1 MDSRF
6 QFSAYRY
13 FLIWGILSSLA
24 LTICTLVDATLV
36 GNLVGDTGLAVS
48 NIATPVYLI
57 YALFGITIGVGS
69 NVHIS
74 RFLGADD
81 KENANKVF
89 HSALTL
95 GLIIS
100 LISLCPL
107 LFERA
112 YFSFLGVTDE
122 LYPLA
127 KEYLGVVMWSAP
139 IFIMYHIVSASVRT
153 DSNPRL
159 VAIASAVVI
168 ITNIVLDVV
177 FMKFMAM
184 GIKGASLSLCIGE
197 FLGLFVLLTH
207 FARRNKQLGL
217 KLGSLNFKQV
227 RNTVSNGFALGSAQI
242 FSAVV
247 MLSFNTMLL
256 RYGGVKGTFYVA
268 VYGIIYTLSTIPVGV
283 YDGNSA
289 SLQTVISFL
298 SGESDTDG
306 IYVVLKRALIT
317 VSFISLCIALCF
329 VFLSPSL
336 FSFFGINPSSA
347 NSVANTALR
356 VFALSIIFTGINT
369 SVTAFWQS
377 IGRRYLASVMSL
389 VRNCL
394 LLLISGFILIPGKD
408 VMGVATSYVITE
420 VAGVLIIVAISWISP
435 SKAYVKKKFG
445 LVGSSFEKTYPI
457 EKESMGDISKDLEE
471 ISEKWEL
478 DVKKSFMINFISEE
492 ILLNIIKFALENGEN
507 TKKEYYI
514 SIKLINK
521 DDGLVL
527 RIRDNVSQYNPFEAQ
542 GDEIDSGVL
551 KLIKKKT
558 KYSEYQRK
566 MVFNYFYTII

>member
-6 QFSAYRY
+6 QYSAYRY
-13 FLIWGILSSLA
+13 FLIWGILSSLV
-24 LTICTLVDATLV
+24 LTVCTIVDATLV

-69 NVHIS
+69 NVLIS
-74 RFLGADD
+74 RFLGAED
-81 KENANKVF
+81 KEGANKVF
-89 HSALTL
+89 HSALTF
-95 GLIIS
+95 GLIVS
-100 LISLCPL
+100 FISLCPL
-107 LFERA
+107 FFEKA

-139 IFIMYHIVSASVRT
+139 IFIMYHILSASVRT

-168 ITNIVLDVV
+168 ITNITLDIV

-197 FLGLFVLLTH
+197 FLGLIVLLTH
-207 FARRNKQLGL
+207 FVKKDKLLSL
-217 KLGSLNFKQV
+217 KCGALDFQQV
-227 RNTVSNGFALGSAQI
+227 KNTVSNGFGLGSAQI

-247 MLSFNTMLL
+247 MLSFNTRLL
-256 RYGGVKGTFYVA
+256 RYGGVNGTFYVA
-268 VYGIIYTLSTIPVGV
+268 VYGIIYTLSTIPAGLC
-283 YDGNSA
+283 DGNSA

-298 SGESDTDG
+298 SGESDTNG
-306 IYVVLKRALIT
+306 IYAVLKKALFTI
-317 VSFISLCIALCF
+317 FILSLVVALCF
-329 VFLSPSL
+329 VFFSSSL
-336 FSFFGINPSSA
+336 FSFFGIKQSSET
-347 NSVANTALR
+347 SVSNIALR
-356 VFALSIIFTGINT
+356 IFALSLVFTGINT
-369 SVTAFWQS
+369 SITAFWQS
-377 IGRRYLASVMSL
+377 LGRRYLASAMSL

-394 LLLISGFILIPGKD
+394 LLLISGLILIPSKNIL
-408 VMGVATSYVITE
+408 GVAASYVITE
-420 VAGVLIIVAISWISP
+420 VVGVLIVVAIAWISP
-435 SKAYVKKKFG
+435 SREYVKKKFG
-445 LVGSSFEKTYPI
+445 VEGSVFEKTYPI
-457 EKESMGDISKDLEE
+457 EKESMEDISRDLEK
-471 ISEKWEL
+471 ISEEWEL

-492 ILLNIIKFALENGEN
+492 LLLNIIKFALENKG
-507 TKKEYYI
+507 KKEYYI

-521 DDGLVL
+521 DDDLVL

>member
-1 MDSRF
+1 MDTRF
-6 QFSAYRY
+6 QYSAYRY
-13 FLIWGILSSLA
+13 FLIWGICSSLA

-48 NIATPVYLI
+48 NISTPVYLI

-69 NVHIS
+69 NVNIS
-74 RFLGADD
+74 RFLGAYD

-107 LFERA
+107 LFEKA
-112 YFSFLGVTDE
+112 YFSFLGFTED

-139 IFIMYHIVSASVRT
+139 IFIMYHIFSASVRT

-159 VAIASAVVI
+159 VAIASSVVI
-168 ITNIVLDVV
+168 ITNIVLDIV

-197 FLGLFVLLTH
+197 FLGLIVLLTH
-207 FARRNKQLGL
+207 FLKKDKLLSL
-217 KLGSLNFKQV
+217 KLGSLDFEQV
-227 RNTVSNGFALGSAQI
+227 RNTVSNGFGLGSSQV

-256 RYGGVKGTFYVA
+256 RYGGINGTFYVA

-289 SLQTVISFL
+289 SIQTVISFL
-298 SGESDTDG
+298 SGESDTNG
-306 IYVVLKRALIT
+306 IYAVLKRALIT
-317 VSFISLCIALCF
+317 VSCLSLCIALCF
-329 VFLSPSL
+329 VFFSSSL
-336 FSFFGINPSSA
+336 FSFFGIKLDSA
-347 NSVANTALR
+347 NSVANMALR
-356 VFALSIIFTGINT
+356 VFALSILFTGINT

-377 IGRRYLASVMSL
+377 IGRRYLASMMSL

-394 LLLISGFILIPGKD
+394 FLLIAGLILIPSRNIL
-408 VMGVATSYVITE
+408 GVAASYVITE
-420 VAGVLIIVAISWISP
+420 VVGVLIVIAILWISP
-435 SKAYVKKKFG
+435 SRMYVERKFG
-445 LVGSSFEKTYPI
+445 LTGRFFEKTYPI
-457 EKESMGDISKDLEE
+457 EKERMEDISKDLEK
-471 ISEKWEL
+471 ISEEWDL

-492 ILLNIIKFALENGEN
+492 ILLNIIKFALENKEN
-507 TKKEYYI
+507 FKKGYYI

-521 DDGLVL
+521 DDDLVL
-527 RIRDNVSQYNPFEAQ
+527 RIRDNVRHYNPFEAQ

>member
-6 QFSAYRY
+6 QYSAYRY
-13 FLIWGILSSLA
+13 FLIWGILSSLV
-24 LTICTLVDATLV
+24 LTVCTIVDATLV

-69 NVHIS
+69 NVLIS
-74 RFLGADD
+74 RFLGAED
-81 KENANKVF
+81 KEGANKVF
-89 HSALTL
+89 HSALTF
-95 GLIIS
+95 GLIVS
-100 LISLCPL
+100 FISLCPL
-107 LFERA
+107 FFEKA

-139 IFIMYHIVSASVRT
+139 IFIMYHILSASVRT

-168 ITNIVLDVV
+168 ITNITLDIV

-197 FLGLFVLLTH
+197 FLGLIVLLTH
-207 FARRNKQLGL
+207 FVKKDKLLSL
-217 KLGSLNFKQV
+217 KCGALDFQQV
-227 RNTVSNGFALGSAQI
+227 KDTISNGFGLGSAQI

-247 MLSFNTMLL
+247 MLSFNTRLL
-256 RYGGVKGTFYVA
+256 RYGGVNGTFYVA
-268 VYGIIYTLSTIPVGV
+268 VYGIIYTLSTIPAGLC
-283 YDGNSA
+283 DGNSA

-298 SGESDTDG
+298 SGESDTNG
-306 IYVVLKRALIT
+306 IYAVLKKALFTI
-317 VSFISLCIALCF
+317 FILSLVVALCF
-329 VFLSPSL
+329 VFFSSAL
-336 FSFFGINPSSA
+336 FSFFGIKQSSET
-347 NSVANTALR
+347 SVSNIALR
-356 VFALSIIFTGINT
+356 IFALSLVFTGINT
-369 SVTAFWQS
+369 SITAFWQS
-377 IGRRYLASVMSL
+377 IGRRYLASAMSL

-394 LLLISGFILIPGKD
+394 LLLISGLILIPSKNIL
-408 VMGVATSYVITE
+408 GVAASYVITE
-420 VAGVLIIVAISWISP
+420 VVGVLIVVAIAWISP
-435 SKAYVKKKFG
+435 SREYVKKKFG
-445 LVGSSFEKTYPI
+445 VEGSVFEKTYPI
-457 EKESMGDISKDLEE
+457 EKESMEDISRDLEK
-471 ISEKWEL
+471 ISEEWEL

-492 ILLNIIKFALENGEN
+492 LLLNIIKFALENKG
-507 TKKEYYI
+507 KKEYYI

-521 DDGLVL
+521 DDDLVL

>member
-1 MDSRF
+1 MDTRF
-6 QFSAYRY
+6 QYSAYKY
-13 FLIWGILSSLA
+13 FLIWGILSSLV
-24 LTICTLVDATLV
+24 LTICTIVDATLV

-69 NVHIS
+69 NVTIS

-81 KENANKVF
+81 KEEANKVF
-89 HSALTL
+89 HSALTF

-100 LISLCPL
+100 LFSLCPL
-107 LFERA
+107 LFEKS
-112 YFSFLGVTDE
+112 YFSFLGVTEE

-159 VAIASAVVI
+159 VAIASSVVI
-168 ITNIVLDVV
+168 ITNIVLDIV
-177 FMKFMAM
+177 FMKFIAM

-197 FLGLFVLLTH
+197 FLGFVVLLTH
-207 FARRNKQLGL
+207 FLKKDKLLSL
-217 KLGSLNFKQV
+217 KLGPLSFQQI
-227 RNTVSNGFALGSAQI
+227 RSTVSNGFGLGSAQV

-256 RYGGVKGTFYVA
+256 RYGGVNGTFYVA
-268 VYGIIYTLSTIPVGV
+268 VYGIIYTLSTIPMGV
-283 YDGNSA
+283 YDGNSS

-306 IYVVLKRALIT
+306 IYVVLKRSLIT
-317 VSFISLCIALCF
+317 VSCFSLFIALCF
-329 VFLSPSL
+329 VFFSSSL
-336 FSFFGINPSSA
+336 FSFFGIMQSSTT
-347 NSVANTALR
+347 SVANMALKI
-356 VFALSIIFTGINT
+356 FAVSIVFTGINT

-389 VRNCL
+389 IRNCL
-394 LLLISGFILIPGKD
+394 LLLISGLILIPSKNIL
-408 VMGVATSYVITE
+408 GVATSYVLTE
-420 VAGVLIIVAISWISP
+420 VVGVLIIVAIEWISP
-435 SKAYVKKKFG
+435 SRVYVKRKFALEG
-445 LVGSSFEKTYPI
+445 NSFEKTYPI
-457 EKESMGDISKDLEE
+457 ERESMEE
-471 ISEKWEL
+471 ISLDLEKISDEWEL
-478 DVKKSFMINFISEE
+478 DVKKSFMVNFISEE
-492 ILLNIIKFALENGEN
+492 ILLNIIKFAMENKEN
-507 TKKEYYI
+507 TKNEYYI

-521 DDGLVL
+521 GDDLVL
-527 RIRDNVSQYNPFEAQ
+527 RIRDNVSQYNPFDSQ

>member
-1 MDSRF
+1 M
-6 QFSAYRY
+6 
-13 FLIWGILSSLA
+13 
-24 LTICTLVDATLV
+24 DATLV

-69 NVHIS
+69 NVLIS
-74 RFLGADD
+74 RFLGAED
-81 KENANKVF
+81 KEGANKVF
-89 HSALTL
+89 HSALTF
-95 GLIIS
+95 GLIVS
-100 LISLCPL
+100 FISLCPL
-107 LFERA
+107 FFEKS

-139 IFIMYHIVSASVRT
+139 IFIMYHILSASVRT

-168 ITNIVLDVV
+168 ITNITLDIV

-197 FLGLFVLLTH
+197 FLGLIVLLTH
-207 FARRNKQLGL
+207 FVKKDKLLSL
-217 KLGSLNFKQV
+217 KCGALDFQQV
-227 RNTVSNGFALGSAQI
+227 KDTVSNGFGLGSAQI

-247 MLSFNTMLL
+247 MLSFNTRLL
-256 RYGGVKGTFYVA
+256 RYGGVNGTFYVA
-268 VYGIIYTLSTIPVGV
+268 VYGIIYTLSTIPAGLC
-283 YDGNSA
+283 DGNSA

-306 IYVVLKRALIT
+306 IYAVLKKALFTI
-317 VSFISLCIALCF
+317 FILSLVVALCF
-329 VFLSPSL
+329 VFFSSSL
-336 FSFFGINPSSA
+336 FSFFGIKQSSET
-347 NSVANTALR
+347 SVSNTALR
-356 VFALSIIFTGINT
+356 IFALSLVFTGINT
-369 SVTAFWQS
+369 SITAFWQS
-377 IGRRYLASVMSL
+377 IGRRYLASAMSL

-394 LLLISGFILIPGKD
+394 LLLISGLILIPSKNIL
-408 VMGVATSYVITE
+408 GVAASYVITE
-420 VAGVLIIVAISWISP
+420 VVGVLIIVAIAWISP
-435 SKAYVKKKFG
+435 SREYVKKKFE
-445 LVGSSFEKTYPI
+445 VEGSVFEKTYPI
-457 EKESMGDISKDLEE
+457 EKESMEDISRDLEK
-471 ISEKWEL
+471 ISEEWEL

-492 ILLNIIKFALENGEN
+492 LLLNIIKFALENKG
-507 TKKEYYI
+507 KKEYYI

-521 DDGLVL
+521 EDGLVL
-527 RIRDNVSQYNPFEAQ
+527 RIRDNVNQYNPFEAQ

>member
-1 MDSRF
+1 MDTRF
-6 QFSAYRY
+6 QYSAYRY

-36 GNLVGDTGLAVS
+36 GNLIGDTGLAVS

-74 RFLGADD
+74 RSLGADD
-81 KENANKVF
+81 KEKANKVF

-100 LISLCPL
+100 LVSLCPL
-107 LFERA
+107 LFEKE
-112 YFSFLGVTDE
+112 YFSFLGVTE
-122 LYPLA
+122 TLYPLA

-139 IFIMYHIVSASVRT
+139 IFIMYYIISASVRT

-168 ITNIVLDVV
+168 ITNITLDIV
-177 FMKFMAM
+177 FMKFMTM

-197 FLGLFVLLTH
+197 FLGLIVLLTH
-207 FARRNKQLGL
+207 FARKDKLLSLRLGHL
-217 KLGSLNFKQV
+217 DFQQV
-227 RNTVSNGFALGSAQI
+227 KDTVSNGFGLGSAQI

-256 RYGGVKGTFYVA
+256 RFGGSNGTFFVA
-268 VYGIIYTLSTIPVGV
+268 VYSIIYTLSTIPTGV

-306 IYVVLKRALIT
+306 IYAVLKRALIT
-317 VSFISLCIALCF
+317 VSCLSLVIALCF
-329 VFLSPSL
+329 VFFSSSL
-336 FSFFGINPSSA
+336 FSFFGIKTNTET
-347 NSVANTALR
+347 SVANTALKL
-356 VFALSIIFTGINT
+356 FAISILFTGLNT
-369 SVTAFWQS
+369 SITAFWQS

-394 LLLISGFILIPGKD
+394 LLMIMGVVLIPSKN
-408 VMGVATSYVITE
+408 VLGVAFSYVITE
-420 VAGVLIIVAISWISP
+420 VVCVLIIVVISCVSP
-435 SKAYVKKKFG
+435 SKVYIKKKFG
-445 LVGSSFEKTYPI
+445 LVGNSFEKTYPI
-457 EKESMGDISKDLEE
+457 EKESMEDIAQDLEK
-471 ISEKWEL
+471 ISEEWEL
-478 DVKKSFMINFISEE
+478 DMKKSFMINFISEE
-492 ILLNIIKFALENGEN
+492 ILLNIIKFALENKEN
-507 TKKEYYI
+507 TKKGYYI
-514 SIKLINK
+514 SIKLIEK
-521 DDGLVL
+521 DDDLVL
-527 RIRDNVSQYNPFEAQ
+527 RIRDNVNQYNPFEAQ
-542 GDEIDSGVL
+542 GDAIDSGVL
-551 KLIKKKT
+551 KLIQKKT

>member
-1 MDSRF
+1 M
-6 QFSAYRY
+6 
-13 FLIWGILSSLA
+13 
-24 LTICTLVDATLV
+24 DATLV

-69 NVHIS
+69 NVLIS
-74 RFLGADD
+74 RFLGAED
-81 KENANKVF
+81 KEGANKVF
-89 HSALTL
+89 HSALTF
-95 GLIIS
+95 GLIVS
-100 LISLCPL
+100 FISLCPL
-107 LFERA
+107 FFEKA

-139 IFIMYHIVSASVRT
+139 IFIMYHILSASVRT

-168 ITNIVLDVV
+168 ITNITLDIV

-197 FLGLFVLLTH
+197 FLGLIVLLTH
-207 FARRNKQLGL
+207 FVKKDKLLSL
-217 KLGSLNFKQV
+217 KCGALDFQQV
-227 RNTVSNGFALGSAQI
+227 KDTISNGFGLGSAQI

-247 MLSFNTMLL
+247 MLSFNTRLL
-256 RYGGVKGTFYVA
+256 RYGGVNGTFYVA
-268 VYGIIYTLSTIPVGV
+268 VYGIIYTLSTIPAGLC
-283 YDGNSA
+283 DGNSA

-298 SGESDTDG
+298 SGESDTNG
-306 IYVVLKRALIT
+306 IYAVLKKALFTI
-317 VSFISLCIALCF
+317 FILSLVVALCF
-329 VFLSPSL
+329 VFFSSAL
-336 FSFFGINPSSA
+336 FSFFGIKQSSET
-347 NSVANTALR
+347 SVSNIALR
-356 VFALSIIFTGINT
+356 IFALSLVFTGINT
-369 SVTAFWQS
+369 SITAFWQS
-377 IGRRYLASVMSL
+377 IGRRYLASAMSL

-394 LLLISGFILIPGKD
+394 LLLISGLILIPSKNIL
-408 VMGVATSYVITE
+408 GVAASYVITE
-420 VAGVLIIVAISWISP
+420 VVGVLIVVAIAWISP
-435 SKAYVKKKFG
+435 SREYVKKKFG
-445 LVGSSFEKTYPI
+445 VEGSVFEKTYPI
-457 EKESMGDISKDLEE
+457 EKESMEDISRDLEK
-471 ISEKWEL
+471 ISEEWEL

-492 ILLNIIKFALENGEN
+492 LLLNIIKFALENKG
-507 TKKEYYI
+507 KKEYYI

-521 DDGLVL
+521 DDDLVL

>member
-1 MDSRF
+1 M
-6 QFSAYRY
+6 
-13 FLIWGILSSLA
+13 
-24 LTICTLVDATLV
+24 DATLI

-69 NVHIS
+69 NVLIS
-74 RFLGADD
+74 RFLGAED
-81 KENANKVF
+81 KEGANKVF
-89 HSALTL
+89 HSALTF
-95 GLIIS
+95 GLIVS
-100 LISLCPL
+100 FISLCPL
-107 LFERA
+107 FFEKA

-139 IFIMYHIVSASVRT
+139 IFIMYHILSASVRT

-168 ITNIVLDVV
+168 ITNITLDIV

-197 FLGLFVLLTH
+197 FLGLIVLLTH
-207 FARRNKQLGL
+207 FVKKDKLLSL
-217 KLGSLNFKQV
+217 KCGALDFQQV
-227 RNTVSNGFALGSAQI
+227 KDTVSNGFGLGSAQI

-247 MLSFNTMLL
+247 MLSFNTRLL
-256 RYGGVKGTFYVA
+256 RYGGVNGTFYVA
-268 VYGIIYTLSTIPVGV
+268 VYGIIYTLSTIPAGLC
-283 YDGNSA
+283 DGNSA

-298 SGESDTDG
+298 SGESDTNG
-306 IYVVLKRALIT
+306 IYAVLKKALFTI
-317 VSFISLCIALCF
+317 FILSLVVALCF
-329 VFLSPSL
+329 VFFSSAL
-336 FSFFGINPSSA
+336 FSFFGIKQSSET
-347 NSVANTALR
+347 SVSNIALR
-356 VFALSIIFTGINT
+356 IFALSLVFTGINT
-369 SVTAFWQS
+369 SITAFWQS
-377 IGRRYLASVMSL
+377 IGRRYLASAMSL

-394 LLLISGFILIPGKD
+394 LLLISGLILIPSKNIL
-408 VMGVATSYVITE
+408 GVAASYVITE
-420 VAGVLIIVAISWISP
+420 VVGVLIVVAIALISP
-435 SKAYVKKKFG
+435 SREYVKKKFG
-445 LVGSSFEKTYPI
+445 VEGSVFEKTYPI
-457 EKESMGDISKDLEE
+457 EKESMEDISRDLEK
-471 ISEKWEL
+471 ISEEWEL

-492 ILLNIIKFALENGEN
+492 LLLNIIKFALENKG
-507 TKKEYYI
+507 KKEYYI

-521 DDGLVL
+521 DDDLVL

>member
-6 QFSAYRY
+6 QYSAYRY
-13 FLIWGILSSLA
+13 FLIWGILSSLV
-24 LTICTLVDATLV
+24 LTVCTIVDATLV

-69 NVHIS
+69 NVLIS
-74 RFLGADD
+74 RFLGAED
-81 KENANKVF
+81 KEGANKVF
-89 HSALTL
+89 HSALTF
-95 GLIIS
+95 GLIVS
-100 LISLCPL
+100 FISLCPL
-107 LFERA
+107 FFEKA

-139 IFIMYHIVSASVRT
+139 IFIMYHILSASVRT

-168 ITNIVLDVV
+168 ITNITLDIV

-197 FLGLFVLLTH
+197 FLGLIVLLTH
-207 FARRNKQLGL
+207 FVKKDKLLSL
-217 KLGSLNFKQV
+217 KCGALDFQQV
-227 RNTVSNGFALGSAQI
+227 KNTVSNGFGLGSAQI

-247 MLSFNTMLL
+247 MLSFNTRLL
-256 RYGGVKGTFYVA
+256 RYGGVNGTFYVA
-268 VYGIIYTLSTIPVGV
+268 VYGIIYTLSTIPAGLC
-283 YDGNSA
+283 DGNSA

-298 SGESDTDG
+298 SGESDTNG
-306 IYVVLKRALIT
+306 IYAVLKKALFTI
-317 VSFISLCIALCF
+317 FILSLIVALCF
-329 VFLSPSL
+329 VFFSSAL
-336 FSFFGINPSSA
+336 FSFFGIKQSSET
-347 NSVANTALR
+347 SVSNTALR
-356 VFALSIIFTGINT
+356 IFALSLVFTGINT
-369 SVTAFWQS
+369 SITAFWQS
-377 IGRRYLASVMSL
+377 IGRRYLASAMSL

-394 LLLISGFILIPGKD
+394 LLLISGLILIPSKNIL
-408 VMGVATSYVITE
+408 GVAASYVITE
-420 VAGVLIIVAISWISP
+420 VVGVLIVVAIAWISP
-435 SKAYVKKKFG
+435 SREYVKKKFG
-445 LVGSSFEKTYPI
+445 VEGSVFEKTYPI
-457 EKESMGDISKDLEE
+457 EKESMEDISRDLEK
-471 ISEKWEL
+471 ISEEWEL

-492 ILLNIIKFALENGEN
+492 LLLNIIKFALENKG
-507 TKKEYYI
+507 KREYYI

-521 DDGLVL
+521 DDDLVL

>member
-1 MDSRF
+1 MDLRF
-6 QFSAYRY
+6 QYSAYRY
-13 FLIWGILSSLA
+13 FLIWGILSSLV
-24 LTICTLVDATLV
+24 LTVCTIVDATLI

-69 NVHIS
+69 NVLIS
-74 RFLGADD
+74 RFLGAED
-81 KENANKVF
+81 KEGANKVF
-89 HSALTL
+89 HSALTF
-95 GLIIS
+95 GLIVS
-100 LISLCPL
+100 FISLCPL
-107 LFERA
+107 FFEKA

-139 IFIMYHIVSASVRT
+139 IFIMYHILSASVRT

-168 ITNIVLDVV
+168 ITNITLDIV

-197 FLGLFVLLTH
+197 FLGLIVLLTH
-207 FARRNKQLGL
+207 FVKKDKLLSL
-217 KLGSLNFKQV
+217 KCGALDFQQV
-227 RNTVSNGFALGSAQI
+227 KDTVSNGFGLGSAQI

-247 MLSFNTMLL
+247 MLSFNTRLL
-256 RYGGVKGTFYVA
+256 RYGGVNGTFYVA
-268 VYGIIYTLSTIPVGV
+268 VYGIIYTLSTIPAGLC
-283 YDGNSA
+283 DGNSA

-298 SGESDTDG
+298 SGESDTNG
-306 IYVVLKRALIT
+306 IYAVLKKALFTI
-317 VSFISLCIALCF
+317 FILSLVVALCF
-329 VFLSPSL
+329 VFFSSAL
-336 FSFFGINPSSA
+336 FSFFGIKQSSET
-347 NSVANTALR
+347 SVSNIALR
-356 VFALSIIFTGINT
+356 IFALSLVFTGINT
-369 SVTAFWQS
+369 SITAFWQS
-377 IGRRYLASVMSL
+377 IGRRYLASAMSL

-394 LLLISGFILIPGKD
+394 LLLISGLILIPSKNIL
-408 VMGVATSYVITE
+408 GVAASYVITE
-420 VAGVLIIVAISWISP
+420 VVGVLIVVAIALISP
-435 SKAYVKKKFG
+435 SREYVKKKFG
-445 LVGSSFEKTYPI
+445 VEGSVFEKTYPI
-457 EKESMGDISKDLEE
+457 EKESMEDISRDLEK
-471 ISEKWEL
+471 ISEEWEL

-492 ILLNIIKFALENGEN
+492 LLLNIIKFALENKG
-507 TKKEYYI
+507 KKEYYI

-521 DDGLVL
+521 DDDLVL

>member
-6 QFSAYRY
+6 QYSAYRY
-13 FLIWGILSSLA
+13 FLIWGILSSLV
-24 LTICTLVDATLV
+24 LTVCTIVDATLV

-69 NVHIS
+69 NVLIS
-74 RFLGADD
+74 RFLGAED
-81 KENANKVF
+81 KEGANKVF
-89 HSALTL
+89 HSALTF
-95 GLIIS
+95 GLIVS
-100 LISLCPL
+100 FISLCPL
-107 LFERA
+107 FFEKA

-139 IFIMYHIVSASVRT
+139 IFIMYHILSASVRT

-168 ITNIVLDVV
+168 ITNITLDIV

-197 FLGLFVLLTH
+197 FLGLIVLLTH
-207 FARRNKQLGL
+207 FVKKDKLLSL
-217 KLGSLNFKQV
+217 KCEALDFQQV
-227 RNTVSNGFALGSAQI
+227 KDTISNGFGLGSAQI

-247 MLSFNTMLL
+247 MLSFNTRLL
-256 RYGGVKGTFYVA
+256 RYGGVNGTFYVA
-268 VYGIIYTLSTIPVGV
+268 VYGIIYTLSTIPAGLC
-283 YDGNSA
+283 DGNSA

-298 SGESDTDG
+298 SGESDTNG
-306 IYVVLKRALIT
+306 IYAVLKKALFTI
-317 VSFISLCIALCF
+317 FILSLVVALCF
-329 VFLSPSL
+329 VFFSSAL
-336 FSFFGINPSSA
+336 FSFFGIKQSSET
-347 NSVANTALR
+347 SVSNIALR
-356 VFALSIIFTGINT
+356 IFALSLVFTGINT
-369 SVTAFWQS
+369 SITAFWQS
-377 IGRRYLASVMSL
+377 IGRRYLASAMSL

-394 LLLISGFILIPGKD
+394 LLLISGLILIPSKNIL
-408 VMGVATSYVITE
+408 GVAASYVITE
-420 VAGVLIIVAISWISP
+420 VVGVLIVVAIAWISP
-435 SKAYVKKKFG
+435 SREYVKKKFG
-445 LVGSSFEKTYPI
+445 VEGSVFEKTYPI
-457 EKESMGDISKDLEE
+457 EKESMEDISRDLEK
-471 ISEKWEL
+471 ISEEWEL

-492 ILLNIIKFALENGEN
+492 LLLNIIKFALENKG
-507 TKKEYYI
+507 KKEYYI

-521 DDGLVL
+521 DDDLVL

>member
-6 QFSAYRY
+6 QYSAYRY
-13 FLIWGILSSLA
+13 FLIWGILSSLV
-24 LTICTLVDATLV
+24 LTVCTIVDATLI

-69 NVHIS
+69 NVLIS
-74 RFLGADD
+74 RFLGAED
-81 KENANKVF
+81 KEGANKVF
-89 HSALTL
+89 HSALTF
-95 GLIIS
+95 GLIVS
-100 LISLCPL
+100 FISLCPL
-107 LFERA
+107 FFEKA

-139 IFIMYHIVSASVRT
+139 IFIMYHILSASVRT

-168 ITNIVLDVV
+168 ITNITLDIV

-197 FLGLFVLLTH
+197 FLGLIVLLTH
-207 FARRNKQLGL
+207 FVKKDKLLSL
-217 KLGSLNFKQV
+217 KCGALDFQQV
-227 RNTVSNGFALGSAQI
+227 KDTVSNGFGLGSAQI

-247 MLSFNTMLL
+247 MLSFNTRLL
-256 RYGGVKGTFYVA
+256 RYGGVNGTFYVA
-268 VYGIIYTLSTIPVGV
+268 VYGIIYTLSTIPAGLC
-283 YDGNSA
+283 DGNSA

-298 SGESDTDG
+298 SGESDTNG
-306 IYVVLKRALIT
+306 IYAVLKKALFTI
-317 VSFISLCIALCF
+317 FILSLVVALCF
-329 VFLSPSL
+329 VFFSSAL
-336 FSFFGINPSSA
+336 FSFFGIKQSSET
-347 NSVANTALR
+347 SVSNIALR
-356 VFALSIIFTGINT
+356 IFALSLVFTGINT
-369 SVTAFWQS
+369 SITAFWQS
-377 IGRRYLASVMSL
+377 IGRRYLASAMSL

-394 LLLISGFILIPGKD
+394 LLLISGLILIPSKNIL
-408 VMGVATSYVITE
+408 GVAASYVITE
-420 VAGVLIIVAISWISP
+420 VVGVLIVVAIALISP
-435 SKAYVKKKFG
+435 SREYVKKKFG
-445 LVGSSFEKTYPI
+445 VEGSVFEKTYPI
-457 EKESMGDISKDLEE
+457 EKESMEDISRDLEK
-471 ISEKWEL
+471 ISEEWEL

-492 ILLNIIKFALENGEN
+492 LLLNIIKFALENKG
-507 TKKEYYI
+507 KKEYYI

-521 DDGLVL
+521 DDDLVL